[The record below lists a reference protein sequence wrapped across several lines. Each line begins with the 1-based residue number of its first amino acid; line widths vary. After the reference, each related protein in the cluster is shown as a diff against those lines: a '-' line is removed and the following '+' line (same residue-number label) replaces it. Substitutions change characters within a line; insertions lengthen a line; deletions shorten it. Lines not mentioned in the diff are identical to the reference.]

1 MLDVLTLVTAAEG
14 LVDVFGTLDFTAM
27 VDIAKGIIP
36 VAVAA
41 AIPIWSIKF
50 GWNFLKSMV
59 TGL

>member
-14 LVDVFGTLDFTAM
+14 VADVFGTLDFTAM